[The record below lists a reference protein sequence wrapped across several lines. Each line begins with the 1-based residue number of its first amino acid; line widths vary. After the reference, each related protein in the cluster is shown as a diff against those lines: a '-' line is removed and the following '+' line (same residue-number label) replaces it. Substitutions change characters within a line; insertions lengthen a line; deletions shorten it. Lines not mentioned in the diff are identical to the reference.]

1 MKNIAFLEKSGSKIE
16 SLPVG
21 ILQVD
26 HSYQKPLSPSHVKK
40 IVNNFNPVGV
50 GQIHVSKRF
59 DGTYWVFDGQ
69 HRLETFKHLSKLTID
84 AVVYEGMTII
94 EEAQG
99 YDFYNTTKTQ
109 HPLDKEKALVQ
120 AKNAHALNR
129 KKIIESVGLEID
141 YDRTN
146 RIDYIQAMGAI
157 KTIYEKG
164 NDEGLKTV
172 LYILHQALGKHKK
185 NFQAMVLLGLHQFI
199 KDFDG
204 KYEEKWLINRLKKFG
219 VNELIS
225 ESSTFRRAHNCDKKT
240 GVKLATVKLY
250 NHGKRKGTKL

>member
-1 MKNIAFLEKSGSKIE
+1 MKNVAFLQKASRNIE
-16 SLPVG
+16 ALPVNFLR
-21 ILQVD
+21 ID
-26 HSYQKPLSPSHVKK
+26 HSYQKPLSAPHVDK
-40 IVNNFNPVGV
+40 IVKNFNPVGV
-50 GQIHVSKRF
+50 GQIHVSKRL
-59 DGTYWVFDGQ
+59 DGTLWVFDGQ
-69 HRLETFKHLSKLTID
+69 HRLESHKRLSIPTID
-84 AVVYEGMTII
+84 CIVYDNMTIE

-99 YDFYNTTKTQ
+99 YRYYNTIKTQ
-109 HPLDKEKALVQ
+109 NPLDEEKAAL
-120 AKNAHALNR
+120 KGNDMNAIKR
-129 KKIIESVGLEID
+129 KEIVESVGLEID
-141 YDRTN
+141 YFRTG
-146 RIDYIQAMGAI
+146 RIEYIQAMGAI

-164 NDEGLKTV
+164 SNEDLKTV

-185 NFQAMVLLGLHQFI
+185 NFKAMVLLGLHQFI